1 MNNIDL
7 SSKLNGVCMVA
18 KHRVDLNADL
28 GEGCANDEALLQL
41 VSSANIACGF
51 HAGDAQTMLQ
61 SVRWALKYG
70 VAIGAHPS
78 FPDRENFGRTAMQ
91 LPPETVFAQ
100 VVYQLGALAAI
111 ALAEGGKMVHV
122 KPHGMLYNQAA
133 TDAVLADAIA
143 RAVHRVDPTLTLVG
157 LAGSELIRAGERL
170 GLKTRQEVFA
180 DRRYQS
186 NGNLVP
192 RSEADALIDSDE
204 RALQQTLMMVQQQVV
219 VSRDAVRVPVQADT
233 VCLHGDGEHALA
245 FARRLREAFR
255 QQGIDVIA

>member
-1 MNNIDL
+1 MAANI
-7 SSKLNGVCMVA
+7 K
-18 KHRVDLNADL
+18 VDLNADL
-28 GEGCANDEALLQL
+28 GEGCDNDQALLQL

-51 HAGDAQTMLQ
+51 HAGDAQIMLQ
-61 SVRWALKYG
+61 SVRWALQYG

-91 LPPETVFAQ
+91 LPPETVYAQ

-111 ALAEGGKMVHV
+111 ARAEGGKMVHV

-133 TDAVLADAIA
+133 TDPALADAIA
-143 RAVHRVDPTLTLVG
+143 RAVHSVDPALKLVG

-170 GLKTRQEVFA
+170 GLATSQEVFA

-186 NGNLVP
+186 SGNLVP
-192 RSEADALIDSDE
+192 RSQPDALIESDE
-204 RALQQTLMMVQQQVV
+204 LALQQTLMMVQQQIV
-219 VSRDAVRVPVQADT
+219 VSREGVAVPVQADT

-245 FARRLREAFR
+245 FARSLREAFR
-255 QQGIDVIA
+255 QQNIQVSA